1 MTYIYLFFEFF
12 KAGLFSIGGGMATI
26 PFLYEI
32 SARRGWFSTA
42 QLIDM
47 IAISEST
54 PGPIGVNMATF
65 AGYMTRGIIGALAAT
80 FALVLPSY
88 IIVLMIA
95 RILDKFQKST
105 IVKRSFDGLRPAV
118 AGLLSAAALG
128 IFKVSLF
135 TEAGNTVLSWIL
147 AIDLKAFILFVTMF
161 LAVVFWKKHPIVY
174 IVAGAVLGI
183 VLNF

>member
-1 MTYIYLFFEFF
+1 MTYLYLFIEFF
-12 KAGLFSIGGGMATI
+12 KAGLFAIGGGMATI

-32 SARRGWFSTA
+32 SARRGWFTTS

-54 PGPIGVNMATF
+54 PGPIGVNMSTF
-65 AGYMTRGIIGALAAT
+65 AGYMTRGILGALVAT

-88 IIVLMIA
+88 IIILIVA
-95 RILDKFQKST
+95 RILDKFQKS
-105 IVKRSFDGLRPAV
+105 IAVKRSFDGLRPAV

-135 TEAGNTVLSWIL
+135 TKAGETVLGWIQ
-147 AIDLKAFILFVTMF
+147 AIDLKAFLMFVAMF
-161 LAVVFWKKHPIVY
+161 LAVFFWKKHPVVY

-183 VLNF
+183 VLNL